1 MLNTSINVGSLTLK
15 TRLIMPPMA
24 TEKSAGGEVTDALV
38 RYYDRMSRGGYLGL
52 VIQEHS
58 FVSPEGQA
66 SPNQVSIA
74 DDACIEPLSRIVDAV
89 HKNGVPIIVQINHAG
104 NAAKTAVT
112 GLEAISASSVPPSKR
127 FSAGADAPLP
137 RAMTQADI
145 DRVAA
150 CYVAAAVRAKKAGYD
165 GVEVHSA
172 HGYLLDQ
179 FYSPLTNKR
188 TDAYTGSTLE
198 GRTRLQTEIVRAIRE
213 RLGPDFLISL
223 RLGASDY
230 TEGGAELSEV
240 PQAARIFADA
250 GVDMLSVT
258 GGMCGYFRS
267 GHDEQGYFAELS
279 AAMKGAVDLPVLLT
293 GGITEKEAAERLLEC
308 GGADLIG
315 VGRAFLKDP
324 DLPEK
329 WIGGAVTVK

>member
-1 MLNTSINVGSLTLK
+1 MLNTPITVGTLQLK
-15 TRLIMPPMA
+15 SRLVMPPMA
-24 TEKSAGGEVTDALV
+24 TEKSAGGKVTDSLV
-38 RYYDRMSRGGYLGL
+38 RYYDRMSKGAFLGL

-66 SPNQVSIA
+66 SPNMVSIA
-74 DDACIEPLSRIVDAV
+74 DDSCIEPLSRIVDAV

-104 NAAKTAVT
+104 NAAKTAIT
-112 GLEAISASSVPPSKR
+112 GLEAISASSVPASKR

-137 RAMTQADI
+137 RPMIQADI

-150 CYVAAAVRAKKAGYD
+150 CYVAAAERAKKAGYD

-179 FYSPLTNKR
+179 FYSPLSNKR

-198 GRTRLQTEIVRAIRE
+198 GRTKLQAEIVRAIRE
-213 RLGPDFLISL
+213 RMGPDFLISL

-230 TEGGAELSEV
+230 TEGGAELSDV
-240 PQAARIFADA
+240 PEAARIFADA

-258 GGMCGYFRS
+258 GGMCGYSRP
-267 GHDEQGYFAELS
+267 GHEEQGWFAELS
-279 AAMKGAVDLPVLLT
+279 EAMKSAVDIPVLLT
-293 GGITEKEAAERLLEC
+293 GGITDKDAAEHLLES
-308 GGADLIG
+308 GAADMIG

-324 DLPEK
+324 ELPAK
-329 WIGGAVTVK
+329 WIGGKGAAV